1 LGPEL
6 SFWDAAAPLI
16 FSSPGVE
23 EETDALVTLL
33 DLQPGAR
40 VLEHVGGL
48 GRHALALARRGFD
61 VTMRGEAGLAQARQ
75 AFAEAGLPATVEV
88 GDPRRQGPGPG
99 YDAVLGLQAALGGYE
114 ESVDDLVM
122 LMAAYKDL
130 KPNGALVL
138 RLRPR
143 GVVPEGVTEM
153 DYLARGELDLLEER
167 CLPAGSDV
175 QGIRWVLHRGDRRW
189 QADRQVR
196 LFEWYELHA
205 LLSRAGF
212 NDVRFYMDL
221 AGTAYHEGAP
231 RLVAVA
237 WKDAP

>member
-1 LGPEL
+1 MGPDL
-6 SFWDAAAPLI
+6 KFWDAAAPLI
-16 FSSPGVE
+16 YASPSLE
-23 EETDALVTLL
+23 ADTDAVVALLTLR
-33 DLQPGAR
+33 PGAR

-61 VTMRGEAGLAQARQ
+61 VTVRGEAGLGQA
-75 AFAEAGLPATVEV
+75 AGEGVTVEH

-99 YDAVLGLQAALGGYE
+99 YDAVLGLQAALGTYE

-122 LMAAYKDL
+122 LMAAHKDL
-130 KPNGALVL
+130 VPGGALLL

-143 GVVPEGVTEM
+143 GVVPEGVMEQ

-175 QGIRWVLHRGDRRW
+175 QGIRWVLYRGDRRW

-196 LFEWYELHA
+196 LYEWYELHGFLA
-205 LLSRAGF
+205 RAGF
-212 NDVRFYMDL
+212 QDVRFYQDL

-231 RLVAVA
+231 RLVVVA
-237 WKDAP
+237 RKDP

>member
-1 LGPEL
+1 LGPDL

-16 FSSPGVE
+16 YASPSLE
-23 EETDALVTLL
+23 ADTEALIALL
-33 DLQPGAR
+33 ELRPGAR

-48 GRHALALARRGFD
+48 GRQALALARRGFE
-61 VTMRGEAGLAQARQ
+61 VTVRGEAGLEQA
-75 AFAEAGLPATVEV
+75 AGEGVTVER

-99 YDAVLGLQAALGGYE
+99 YHAVLGLQAALGTYE
-114 ESVDDLVM
+114 ESVDDIVM
-122 LMAAYKDL
+122 LMAAHKDL
-130 KPNGALVL
+130 VPGGSLLL

-143 GVVPEGVTEM
+143 GVVPEGVMEQ

-175 QGIRWVLHRGDRRW
+175 QGIRWVLFRGDRRW

-196 LFEWYELHA
+196 LYEWYELHGMLA
-205 LLSRAGF
+205 RAGF
-212 NDVRFYMDL
+212 QQVHFYQDL

-231 RLVAVA
+231 RLVVVA
-237 WKDAP
+237 RKDH